1 MQRNFRVIA
10 KLETSHH
17 DGWCSGDECEYEC
30 AEETTHELQIPADAV
45 PATLAAFAP
54 LLPDPL
60 DVDTTQSHYCHLNEK
75 CAQAGLGK
83 HDFRYTVTSATEVL
97 STEGMLCEAPV
108 GDGDGTMVRVRKEN
122 ASASLLRVYFVN
134 AARTAEVAIPPN
146 VRAVDG
152 AYNFPMQKSRDG
164 KFFLL
169 GSSDEYVVYFGGR
182 VLLRF
187 AGERTWRFTRGGGEV
202 AAAIDAP

>member
-1 MQRNFRVIA
+1 MQRNFRVTA

-17 DGWCSGDECEYEC
+17 DGWCSDNECEYEC
-30 AEETTHELQIPADAV
+30 TEETTHELQIAADAV
-45 PATLAAFAP
+45 PADLAAFAP
-54 LLPDPL
+54 LLPDPIET
-60 DVDTTQSHYCHLNEK
+60 DASQSHYCHLNERS
-75 CAQAGLGK
+75 AQAGLGK

-108 GDGDGTMVRVRKEN
+108 GDGTMMRVRKEN

-146 VRAVDG
+146 IRAVDG
-152 AYNFPMQKSRDG
+152 VLNFPMRESRDG

-169 GSSDEYVVYFGGR
+169 GSSDEYVVYFGDR

-187 AGERTWRFTRGGGEV
+187 AGERTWQFTRGGGEV